1 MFKEMMEQIEE
12 FLENTRKISTSSQSS
27 LKICWW
33 MIMMRC
39 TENSQRQQKILANET
54 PDICASAEPG
64 MKPAE
69 IEVFKSQLE
78 KEYQRAKQGDENKK
92 LCRKAPREQGTP
104 TKSLAEGSFVN

>member
-12 FLENTRKISTSSQSS
+12 FLENTPKDIYEFSIILEDMLVDDYEQPEA
-27 LKICWW
+27 
-33 MIMMRC
+33 
-39 TENSQRQQKILANET
+39 TEILANET

-78 KEYQRAKQGDENKK
+78 KEYQRAKQAM
-92 LCRKAPREQGTP
+92 R
-104 TKSLAEGSFVN
+104 